1 MDDILATDLDYWIGL
16 TDLASEGKLNT
27 SRKNKTKTI
36 RCAAGVWRWQESR
49 TEAEYVNWD
58 QREPNNSGIEDCVE
72 KRATSYQLWNDTPC
86 ESRVPFALCQVEE

>member
-1 MDDILATDLDYWIGL
+1 M
-16 TDLASEGKLNT
+16 S
-27 SRKNKTKTI
+27 
-36 RCAAGVWRWQESR
+36 AAGVWRWQESR

-86 ESRVPFALCQVEE
+86 ESRIPFALCQVEE